1 MAKHQSYSVEFKRQV
16 VQNYLSGEVLH
27 GLAKRHFRPLRVSTG
42 LLGGPATH
50 GALRRPLR
58 FAWSAGLLWHRAP
71 AGSGALLR
79 RPRARPLRATSLF
92 RLAGPYA
99 LDDRP
104 ATLRHVIAPTAANRC
119 TDFVVASTPP
129 RLQTNLRVSARV
141 PGRFFC
147 RSRRGVAER
156 RAALAMTV
164 LPVASDAASGA
175 L

>member
-1 MAKHQSYSVEFKRQV
+1 VTPGALR
-16 VQNYLSGEVLH
+16 
-27 GLAKRHFRPLRVSTG
+27 RPLRFAWSAG
-42 LLGGPATH
+42 LLWHRAPAGS
-50 GALRRPLR
+50 GALLRRPRARPLR

-129 RLQTNLRVSARV
+129 HLQTNLRVSARV